1 MTCTTRIGYNDA
13 GLFDEVFFIPTK
25 ANERERLERTLIRA
39 LHPSQNRVHRTDAG
53 WEVAPM
59 PPNERATDR
68 RAPPRRAARRP
79 VVQFDLFGQHRVHNR
94 PLDLRRLTGIALGI
108 WKSGRAVSGT
118 VGEKFFVVRR
128 LPVPLDASVVRWHP
142 NLTFDGSTGPGLI
155 FLLRDL
161 RSGEPTGIVR
171 LHLDEFGWPI
181 GRKILGRRAGA
192 SISHAP
198 QPGQRAASAS
208 RR

>member
-1 MTCTTRIGYNDA
+1 
-13 GLFDEVFFIPTK
+13 
-25 ANERERLERTLIRA
+25 
-39 LHPSQNRVHRTDAG
+39 
-53 WEVAPM
+53 M
-59 PPNERATDR
+59 PPNEHMSER
-68 RAPPRRAARRP
+68 RNPPRRAARRP
-79 VVQFDLFGQHRVHNR
+79 TIQFDLFGPPRVHYR
-94 PLDLRRLTGIALGI
+94 PLDLRQVALGV
-108 WKSGRAVSGT
+108 WKSGRAVRGT
-118 VGEKFFVVRR
+118 VGEKFFTSRR

-155 FLLRDL
+155 FLLRDNVT
-161 RSGEPTGIVR
+161 GEPTGIVR